1 MLVLAISCAVL
12 VAEVAVWLAAARG
25 TLLVVRWLCALVFAV
40 AAASSALAA
49 SGLAV
54 PPHVDPPGT
63 PRFHDHLL
71 AAYRYPLFLLQL
83 RMLSQR
89 ASGPRSTGWTLETPS
104 QLQLD
109 ALVLAMLAV
118 IVPKLPRPTRRAI
131 AVLAAVGL
139 RAPQWRL
146 GAPLGPPRAFLLVPA

>member
-1 MLVLAISCAVL
+1 M
-12 VAEVAVWLAAARG
+12 
-25 TLLVVRWLCALVFAV
+25 RWLCALVFGV

-71 AAYRYPLFLLQL
+71 AAYRYPLFLLRL
-83 RMLSQR
+83 KMLGQHPV
-89 ASGPRSTGWTLETPS
+89 GPGWSLESPG
-104 QLQLD
+104 QIELG
-109 ALVLAMLAV
+109 ALVLASLAL

-131 AVLAAVGL
+131 AMLPAVRIVPPEWRAWIPLA
-139 RAPQWRL
+139 
-146 GAPLGPPRAFLLVPA
+146 PPRPSLPAFA